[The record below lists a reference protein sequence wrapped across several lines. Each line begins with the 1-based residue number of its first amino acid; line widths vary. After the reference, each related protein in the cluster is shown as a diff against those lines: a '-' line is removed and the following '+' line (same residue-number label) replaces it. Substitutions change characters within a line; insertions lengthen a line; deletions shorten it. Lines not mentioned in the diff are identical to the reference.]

1 MRLVELRPPRR
12 LLRAIQGLE
21 GDQTFDGAA
30 RVVDQAAAR
39 VAGRSRVGSI
49 LRGDWLGHAL
59 HPVLSDLPLG
69 CWTAAAILDLTTSRR
84 GNPVAQRL
92 IATGLLFAAPTAA
105 AGLAEFGTLTDQRS
119 RRVAVVHAAGNA
131 VAMGLY
137 LVSWRARRH
146 GHHLVGKAASTLGGV
161 AAIGTGYLGGHLS
174 FVLGAGGG
182 ERGRDSAAIAPPEH
196 AAEPQ
201 PAAPANAEVSRHAR
215 PATSAAEVAASVPR
229 PSAPGVQSASTDHRV
244 SPAEGWPTVGVV
256 TPAVTDD
263 QQRALR
269 ELPYYVAES
278 ESEALRPTSDEMHT
292 AFHFPPQELTLE
304 NLRALSAEASRIAGA
319 ARLVYRDEDPD
330 VMQLVETA
338 NAG

>member
-1 MRLVELRPPRR
+1 MRLVELRPPRQ
-12 LLRAIQGLE
+12 LLRAIHRLE
-21 GDQTFDGAA
+21 GDQNFDGAA

-39 VAGRSRVGSI
+39 VAGRSPVGSI

-84 GNPVAQRL
+84 GNPAAQRL
-92 IATGLLFAAPTAA
+92 VAAGLLSAVPTAA

-119 RRVAVVHAAGNA
+119 RRVAVVHAGGNV

-137 LVSWRARRH
+137 LLSWRARRH

-174 FVLGAGGG
+174 FVLGAGSG
-182 ERGRDSAAIAPPEH
+182 ERGRDSTAIALPAH
-196 AAEPQ
+196 AGEPQ
-201 PAAPANAEVSRHAR
+201 SETPAVAGVSEDAR
-215 PATSAAEVAASVPR
+215 SATSAEVAAAGPR
-229 PSAPGVQSASTDHRV
+229 PSAPGAQSAPTDHRV
-244 SPAEGWPTVGVV
+244 SPAESWPTVQVV

-263 QQRALR
+263 QQQALQ
-269 ELPYYVAES
+269 ELPHYVAANES
-278 ESEALRPTSDEMHT
+278 DVVRPTSDEMHT
-292 AFHFPPQELTLE
+292 AFRVPPEELTLE

-319 ARLVYRDEDPD
+319 ARLVYQEDDPD
-330 VMQLVETA
+330 VMQLVEAA